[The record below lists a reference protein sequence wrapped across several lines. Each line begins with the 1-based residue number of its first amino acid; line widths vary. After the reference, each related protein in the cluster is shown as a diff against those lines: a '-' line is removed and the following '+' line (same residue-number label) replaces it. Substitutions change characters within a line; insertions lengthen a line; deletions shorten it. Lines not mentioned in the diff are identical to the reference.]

1 MAKAAATH
9 AEAADPRNDR
19 YPEAITDFQ
28 VDNTTWLQ
36 NQIQEALVLGASDMV
51 METDGANA
59 LLFCDIR
66 IDGRMRPLR
75 RIIGEDPVRKVL
87 GSFKSLSG
95 LSTSGE
101 FRPQEVVYSVPVP
114 ADLSDPSA
122 GTELRKARVASFRQ
136 HHGGSSV
143 VMRLPAQGR
152 LKSLDELNF
161 TPENLQLTQQLLMK
175 ANGLIMLAGPMGS
188 GKSTTAYAAL
198 DHVANGER
206 TIWTIE
212 DPVERTIPGLIQL
225 EVDEDN
231 DAGFDALLPSLVRSD
246 YDVLFLGEI
255 RDKATAGA
263 AVRQSRAGRQV
274 FSTIHAND
282 NVTALLRLV
291 ELAQDS
297 PLSVLDS
304 VRGVIS
310 QRLISKLNPDWD
322 GKNPLEKYRGR
333 IPIHEVLEIT
343 PKIVTAISEGQ
354 MSLAEVRELIAD
366 DTISTFEHNIYELL
380 DAKVVDEEEVTRVL
394 GAEVGAGLST
404 ARAKYRAA
412 RAARAAKAAKAARIA
427 AAKEA
432 EEEAKA
438 RAALGMP
445 AEPDEEEEKLRAEAA
460 SKRSASRGRAPRVAP
475 RIAELPPV
483 RPAVRRVPPVPGP
496 TPYRAPGQ
504 DQPAVERPVE
514 TVPEKVAAT
523 QEAPLQAPAAPNQ
536 VSVEKK
542 PVVPSS
548 TDGKVRR
555 DPRTRPAA
563 AAPRRVTPQRQSVRP
578 NAGAPTKQA
587 ASAPSGQKVAR

>member
-1 MAKAAATH
+1 MAQGAARH
-9 AEAADPRNDR
+9 AGTTGREAR
-19 YPEAITDFQ
+19 YPDAITDRK

-36 NQIQEALVLGASDMV
+36 NQIQDALALGASDMV
-51 METDGANA
+51 IETDGIAGEQ
-59 LLFCDIR
+59 LFCDIR

-75 RIIGEDPVRKVL
+75 RIVGEDPVRKVL
-87 GSFKSLSG
+87 GSFKSLAG

-101 FRPQEVVYSVPVP
+101 YRPQEVVYSVPVP

-122 GTELRKARVASFRQ
+122 GTEVRKARVASFRQ
-136 HHGGSSV
+136 HHGGSSI

-152 LKSLDELNF
+152 LKALDELNF

-225 EVDEDN
+225 EVDEEN

-297 PLSVLDS
+297 PLSVLDA

-322 GKNPLEKYRGR
+322 GKDPREKYRGR

-343 PKIVTAISEGQ
+343 PKIVTAISDGQ
-354 MSLAEVRELIAD
+354 MSLAEIRELIAD

-438 RAALGMP
+438 RAALGMSP
-445 AEPDEEEEKLRAEAA
+445 EPDEEEEKLRAEAA

-504 DQPAVERPVE
+504 DQPAAEQPAE
-514 TVPEKVAAT
+514 TTPEKVAAS
-523 QEAPLQAPAAPNQ
+523 QEAPSQSQTAPNQ
-536 VSVEKK
+536 VPAEKK
-542 PVVPSS
+542 PVVQGS

-578 NAGAPTKQA
+578 NAGAPTKPATPAQG
-587 ASAPSGQKVAR
+587 GQKVAR